1 MADSRLMRRVVI
13 TSTGVAT
20 CNALNTADYWQALQN
35 GKSGISPIT
44 HFDTEAFGTHF
55 GGQVP
60 MTDLELAEEFSGDG
74 KAARRKDRFVLLA
87 LKAAK
92 EAMDNSGLDYQNWA
106 DPFRVGVI
114 VGAGIGG
121 LTTIENEVNVMNER
135 GPRRVSPFLVP
146 KMIVD
151 SAAGDISIA
160 YGAKGPNFCIT
171 TACATATHCIGA
183 AVQNIRAGICDV
195 VITGGCEA
203 PISPLGVAGFNSI
216 RALSTRNDSPATAS
230 RPFDLN
236 RDGFVMAE
244 GAGILV
250 VEELEHAKARGATII
265 AEIAGYACTG
275 DAHHETAPDPE
286 GTAGAAAMRMA
297 VEDAAIDFEK
307 VGYFNAHG
315 TSTKLND
322 ATETKILKKVFGE
335 HAYKMAVSS
344 TKSMTGHTLGAAG
357 AVEGIATA
365 LSLRDGIIHP
375 TINYETPDPDC
386 DLDYV
391 PNVARE
397 LDIEYALSNNLGFG
411 GHNACLL
418 FKRFTD

>member
-1 MADSRLMRRVVI
+1 MAPRVP
-13 TSTGVAT
+13 TSASPQPVPRQP
-20 CNALNTADYWQALQN
+20 TAW
-35 GKSGISPIT
+35 
-44 HFDTEAFGTHF
+44 
-55 GGQVP
+55 VP
-60 MTDLELAEEFSGDG
+60 RC
-74 KAARRKDRFVLLA
+74 KIFVL
-87 LKAAK
+87 
-92 EAMDNSGLDYQNWA
+92 
-106 DPFRVGVI
+106 
-114 VGAGIGG
+114 
-121 LTTIENEVNVMNER
+121 
-135 GPRRVSPFLVP
+135 
-146 KMIVD
+146 
-151 SAAGDISIA
+151 
-160 YGAKGPNFCIT
+160 
-171 TACATATHCIGA
+171 
-183 AVQNIRAGICDV
+183 GICDV

-203 PISPLGVAGFNSI
+203 PITSLGVAGFNSI
-216 RALSTRNDSPATAS
+216 KALSTRNDSPTTAS

-250 VEELEHAKARGATII
+250 VEELEHAKKRGANII
-265 AEIAGYACTG
+265 AEIVGYACTG

-297 VEDAAIDFEK
+297 VEDAGIDFEQ

-322 ATETKILKKVFGE
+322 ATETKILKKVFGD

-397 LDIEYALSNNLGFG
+397 MPIDYALSNNLGFG
-411 GHNACLL
+411 GHNASLL

>member
-1 MADSRLMRRVVI
+1 MAESRLMRRVVI
-13 TSTGVAT
+13 TATGVAT
-20 CNALNTADYWQALQN
+20 CNATNTADYWEALKN
-35 GKSGISPIT
+35 GVSGIGPIS
-44 HFDTEAFGTHF
+44 HFDTAAFGTHF

-60 MTDLELAEEFSGDG
+60 MSDLELAESFGGDS
-74 KAARRKDRFVLLA
+74 KTARRKDRFVLLA
-87 LKAAK
+87 LKAAH
-92 EAMDNSGLDYQNWA
+92 EAMTSSGLNYASWN

-121 LTTIENEVNVMNER
+121 LSTIEGEIAVMSER

-183 AVQNIRAGICDV
+183 AVQHIRAGICDV

-216 RALSTRNDSPATAS
+216 KALSTRNDSPQTAS

-236 RDGFVMAE
+236 RDGFVMSE
-244 GAGILV
+244 GAGIMVL
-250 VEELEHAKARGATII
+250 EDLEHAKARGATII
-265 AEIAGYACTG
+265 GEIVGYACTG
-275 DAHHETAPDPE
+275 DAFHETAPDPE
-286 GTAGAAAMRMA
+286 GTAGAAAMRLA
-297 VEDAAIDFEK
+297 VQDAGIDFNQI
-307 VGYFNAHG
+307 GYFNAHG

-322 ATETKILKKVFGE
+322 ATETLILKKVFGD
-335 HAYKMAVSS
+335 HAYQMAVSS

-365 LSLRDGIIHP
+365 LSLRDGVIHP

-397 LDIEYALSNNLGFG
+397 QQVDYALSNNLGFG

-418 FKRFTD
+418 FKRFSD